1 MVEVDLEAG
10 EVGQVSLAHLGD
22 QLPLAAALGAGADHD
37 RRAVRVVGA
46 EIDAVVAAELLEA
59 DEDVSLNVLDQ
70 MPEMDVAVGV
80 GER

>member
-1 MVEVDLEAG
+1 MVEGDLEAG
-10 EVGQVSLAHLGD
+10 EVGLVGRPHGRD
-22 QLPLAAALGAGADHD
+22 QILLAAPLGAGPDHD